1 MGSGGGRSASPRLC
15 SFIDSRWDW
24 LGAVG
29 LKMSP
34 TPQTDPTEGNRSAR
48 SEPAVERDAR
58 PGMPVK
64 SCQLARCLF
73 VTQKKHPMHSIPCI
87 LPPGRHHVAVLVM
100 VASRGLAG

>member
-1 MGSGGGRSASPRLC
+1 
-15 SFIDSRWDW
+15 
-24 LGAVG
+24 
-29 LKMSP
+29 MSP

-73 VTQKKHPMHSIPCI
+73 VTQKKRPHAFHA
-87 LPPGRHHVAVLVM
+87 LDLATET
-100 VASRGLAG
+100 ASCCSARDRGFQRAGWMI